1 MSYHLA
7 GEQLYSDRT
16 LDLLEEKQEAADRK
30 LANRGSEFVPTYAF
44 LQGEINTLQDYVEE
58 LQPYHEVLQEGYVDI
73 SNIPRPEVILGRVED
88 DMDLMA
94 RERDSQLDDTTPA
107 GISRREAFDQIFSE
121 EEYDRPVLSDTWII
135 MNEAER
141 LRESL

>member
-1 MSYHLA
+1 
-7 GEQLYSDRT
+7 
-16 LDLLEEKQEAADRK
+16 
-30 LANRGSEFVPTYAF
+30 VPTYAF